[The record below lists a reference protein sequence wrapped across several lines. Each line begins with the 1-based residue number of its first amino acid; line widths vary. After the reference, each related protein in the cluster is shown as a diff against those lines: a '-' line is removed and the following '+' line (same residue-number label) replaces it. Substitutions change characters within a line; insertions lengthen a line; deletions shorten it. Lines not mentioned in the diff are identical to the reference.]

1 MLWFQAVW
9 VKIPPRKPG
18 CMPLD
23 WSHWVLTICTH
34 IARSILEDFGQANLR
49 HEVSSLRVE
58 VHRAR
63 ELVKDYSSVLE
74 ACERQ
79 NSWLGLT
86 GRLFA
91 TGNLCLGII
100 LVFLWIWYTWK
111 KTLPRYNQPALTDS
125 GDEKESIN
133 RVRTGPLRPSDRG
146 RQSLR
151 QWSLR
156 DGR

>member
-1 MLWFQAVW
+1 
-9 VKIPPRKPG
+9 
-18 CMPLD
+18 MPLE

-49 HEVSSLRVE
+49 QEVSSLRVE

-100 LVFLWIWYTWK
+100 LVSLWIWCNWRRTD
-111 KTLPRYNQPALTDS
+111 PRSNQPALTGS
-125 GDEKESIN
+125 GDERESIIQ
-133 RVRTGPLRPSDRG
+133 VRTGPSRPSDLG
-146 RQSLR
+146 RQSSR
-151 QWSLR
+151 Q
-156 DGR
+156 

>member
-1 MLWFQAVW
+1 
-9 VKIPPRKPG
+9 
-18 CMPLD
+18 MPLD

-49 HEVSSLRVE
+49 QEVSSLRVE

-100 LVFLWIWYTWK
+100 LVFLWIWWNWK
-111 KTLPRYNQPALTDS
+111 QTGPRDIQLALTDS
-125 GDEKESIN
+125 GDEKESVS
-133 RVRTGPLRPSDRG
+133 RVRAGPLRPSDLG
-146 RQSLR
+146 RSSVR
-151 QWSLR
+151 Q
-156 DGR
+156 